1 VIYANHTDVSRC
13 IVVLGDSE
21 VSAPVL
27 VQMLDALPQSDGFD
41 KQVFDGA
48 DAGSLRHDFIDGPLS
63 Y

>member
-1 VIYANHTDVSRC
+1 MIYANHTDVSRC
-13 IVVLGDSE
+13 IVVLSDSE

-27 VQMLDALPQSDGFD
+27 VQMLDALSQSDGFD

-48 DAGSLRHDFIDGPLS
+48 DARSFRHDFIDGPFS